1 MANKKRKIKNKK
13 QKNNKNI
20 FTLIIVI
27 LVIGALGYFGFKSY
41 QEINVIVE
49 QIEQFTYEIPDEFG
63 DKIDLPTKISDQI
76 TIEWQSSNQNVI
88 SNTGLIT
95 QPSFE
100 ESDVNVTLTG
110 KINIEFKEILSNAL
124 INILG
129 IEVNSIVKTVKI
141 TAMEATDKDKVESV
155 INRLQLISETYTSL
169 LLPKNLCFESIIIN
183 WDSLNDDIMSDDGK
197 VKTPK
202 EDTEIK
208 LIAKVSSNDYEQQK
222 EFTIIVLSTPMTLE
236 VVDDNFDNQAP
247 TSRYSTINSPSGV
260 TYYNARIMEVEN
272 QTTEIIDTNDTVPT
286 ILRLRNQEESNGA
299 FEILNI
305 NNPQTF
311 SFKYKFSGSQK
322 KESSKLVITIN
333 GDGKQE
339 IKEKIVKH
347 LDDFTLVTVS
357 LSEYSNVSITV
368 EHIAEWKETHID
380 IDDVKLITKVSIN
393 EVKEWVLNN
402 TPTSLSKSV
411 ILPFTTQY
419 GGEIKWES
427 NSEALLS
434 NGIINKKEQSQ
445 LVTLTAVISYLDK
458 TEIITIEITVKGEG
472 IVQSLEIYFIDI
484 GKYGA
489 GDCGESIYIK
499 YGDIDII
506 VDAGDHFESTIQAV
520 TEAINQRMED
530 DTIEYVIATHPDGD
544 HIGGMAALFANF
556 QIETL
561 IKFEGDYTTQK
572 YKNMETA
579 YKNEGCNVYEIK
591 SDIMDK
597 NLGERFISL
606 SNDVFISFIDTSYY
620 TNDESN
626 GKSIVFILE
635 AYGTR
640 VLMTGDADNASGHTD
655 LEQRYQSQ
663 VGDIDIL
670 KVVHHGTA
678 NGTSIDFLNIVD
690 PEVAIICNGNYLGNK
705 HGHPTPTCLSNLY
718 TYDSNMKV
726 YAITGGGTIDG
737 VANKANRTY
746 KCSSEDRF
754 NQRNGLITLSID
766 NNGYYLSSEYYGKN
780 ILEIKD
786 TDYYKA
792 IVANNLL

>member
-1 MANKKRKIKNKK
+1 MANKKRKHKKNKS
-13 QKNNKNI
+13 NKNI

-27 LVIGALGYFGFKSY
+27 LVICVIGYFGFKSY
-41 QEINVIVE
+41 QEISVIVGE
-49 QIEQFTYEIPDEFG
+49 IEQFTYEIPEELN
-63 DKIDLPTKISDQI
+63 DKIDLPTKINDQI
-76 TIEWQSSNQNVI
+76 SIEWQSSNTNVI
-88 SNTGLIT
+88 SNTGVIT

-100 ESDVNVTLTG
+100 ESDANVTLTG
-110 KINIEFKEILSNAL
+110 KINIQFKEMLSSTL
-124 INILG
+124 IDILG
-129 IEVNSIVKTVKI
+129 IEIKSIEKTVKI
-141 TAMEATDKDKVESV
+141 AAKEATDKDKVESV
-155 INRLQLISETYTSL
+155 INRLQLIEETYTSL
-169 LLPKNLCFESIIIN
+169 LLPKSLCFDSIVIN
-183 WDSLNDDIMSDDGK
+183 WDSLNDNIMSDEGK

-208 LIAKVSSNDYEQQK
+208 LIANVSSNDYEEQK
-222 EFTIIVLSTPMTLE
+222 EFTIIILSTPPVLE

-247 TSRYSTINSPSGV
+247 TSKYGTINSTSGV
-260 TYYNARIMEVEN
+260 TYYNARIVEVEN
-272 QTTEIIDTNDTVPT
+272 QSTEIIDTNDTVPT
-286 ILRLRNQEESNGA
+286 ILKLRNKDGSNGS

-311 SFKYKFSGSQK
+311 SFKYRFSGTQK

-333 GDGKQE
+333 TDGKQ
-339 IKEKIVKH
+339 IVKEEIVKH
-347 LDDFTLVTVS
+347 TDEFTLITIL
-357 LSEYSNVSITV
+357 LSEYSNVSINV

-380 IDDVKLITKVSIN
+380 IDDVKVITKVSIN

-402 TPTSLSKSV
+402 IPTSLSKSV

-427 NSEALLS
+427 NSEALLN
-434 NGIINKKEQSQ
+434 NGIVNKKEQSQ
-445 LVTLTAVISYLDK
+445 VVTLTGTICYLDK
-458 TEIITIEITVKGEG
+458 TEIITIEITIKGEG

-506 VDAGDHFESTIQAV
+506 VDAGDHFDATIQAV

-556 QIETL
+556 EIETL

-572 YKNMETA
+572 YKKMETA
-579 YKNEGCNVYEIK
+579 YKNEGCDVYEIK

-606 SNDVFISFIDTSYY
+606 SNDVFISFVDTSYY

-655 LEQRYQSQ
+655 LEQRYQNQ

-718 TYDSNMKV
+718 SYDSNMKV

-737 VANKANRTY
+737 VVNKDNRTY

-766 NNGYYLSSEYYGKN
+766 NNGYYLSSEYFGKN

-792 IVANNLL
+792 IVANNLI

>member
-1 MANKKRKIKNKK
+1 MAKNKRRRK
-13 QKNNKNI
+13 KNHNNKNI

-27 LVIGALGYFGFKSY
+27 LVIGVIGYLSFKSY

-49 QIEQFTYEIPDEFG
+49 KIEQFTYEIPEELN
-63 DKIDLPTKISDQI
+63 DKIDLPTKINDQI
-76 TIEWQSSNQNVI
+76 TIEWQSSNTSVI
-88 SNTGLIT
+88 SNTGVIT
-95 QPSFE
+95 YPSFE

-110 KINIEFKEILSNAL
+110 KINIQFKEVLSSTL

-129 IEVNSIVKTVKI
+129 IEVKSIEKTVKI
-141 TAMEATDKDKVESV
+141 ASKKATDEEKVLSV
-155 INRLQLISETYTSL
+155 INRLQLIEETYTSL
-169 LLPKNLCFESIIIN
+169 LLPKSLCFDSIVIN
-183 WDSLNDDIMSDDGK
+183 WDSLNDDIMTDDGI
-197 VKTPK
+197 VNTPK
-202 EDTEIK
+202 EDTKIK
-208 LIAKVSSNDYEQQK
+208 LIANVSSNDFEEQK
-222 EFTIIVLSTPMTLE
+222 EFSIVVLSTPPVIE

-247 TSRYSTINSPSGV
+247 TSKYGTITSTSGV
-260 TYYNARIMEVEN
+260 TYYNARIVEVEDE
-272 QTTEIIDTNDTVPT
+272 TTEITDTNDTVPT
-286 ILRLRNQEESNGA
+286 ILKLRNQGDNIGSFA
-299 FEILNI
+299 ILNI

-322 KESSKLVITIN
+322 TESSKLVITIN
-333 GDGKQE
+333 GDGKQI
-339 IKEKIVKH
+339 IKEEVVKH
-347 LDDFTLVTVS
+347 LDEFTLITIS
-357 LSEYSNVSITV
+357 LAEFTNVSINV

-380 IDDVKLITKVSIN
+380 IDDVKVISKVSIN

-419 GGEIKWES
+419 GGQIKWES
-427 NSEALLS
+427 NSDALLS
-434 NGIINKKEQSQ
+434 NGIVNKKEQSQ
-445 LVTLTAVISYLDK
+445 IVTLTGTISYLDK
-458 TEIITIEITVKGEG
+458 TETITIEITVKGEG

-499 YGDIDII
+499 YGDVDII
-506 VDAGDHFESTIQAV
+506 VDAGDHFEATTQAV

-544 HIGGMAALFANF
+544 HIGGMQALFANF
-556 QIETL
+556 EIETL

-572 YKNMETA
+572 YKKMEAA
-579 YKNEGCNVYEIK
+579 YKSEGCDVYEIK
-591 SDIMDK
+591 SDIIDK

-606 SNDVFISFIDTSYY
+606 SSDVFISFIDTSYY
-620 TNDESN
+620 TNEESN

-655 LEQRYQSQ
+655 LEQRYQNQ

-737 VANKANRTY
+737 KADMNNKTY

-766 NNGYYLSSEYYGKN
+766 NNGYFLSSEYYGKN

-792 IVANNLL
+792 IVANNLI